1 MHMSP
6 QDALVYVMVI
16 SSAADASI
24 TDKELARIGALVER
38 LPIFEGYEAD
48 RLPQVATGC
57 IDLMKSSSDLDEV
70 LDVVLAALP
79 ERLEDTAYALAVE
92 LVAVDLDLGQ
102 EELRWLEI
110 LRDRLRTDRL
120 VTAAIERAARARY
133 RRA

>member
-1 MHMSP
+1 MSP

-24 TDKELARIGALVER
+24 TDRELARIGALVER
-38 LPIFEGYEAD
+38 LPIFEGYEAS
-48 RLPQVATGC
+48 RLPEVATAC
-57 IDLMKSSSDLDEV
+57 VDLMKSSSDLDEV

>member
-24 TDKELARIGALVER
+24 TDRELARIGALVER
-38 LPIFEGYEAD
+38 LPIFEGYEAS
-48 RLPQVATGC
+48 RLPEVATAC
-57 IDLMKSSSDLDEV
+57 VDLMKSSSDLDEV